1 MSACECATNIYI
13 CDNVDIRTHWM
24 CVTLPLIAVFVNFTH
39 SRIPWR
45 EPQKSKHVQNRKKTT
60 GIHSTIY
67 VHNKIDCWLIS
78 SFPFMRFLSP
88 FLRCTGFE
96 LLTLI
101 FRQYKEYTICLPSAP
116 AHRFGSNFFVWCLS
130 RFCIHWKKND
140 RCGYWNEFKRI
151 KYHNN
156 KFDRSGVLITQTQT
170 AHTYTRWTTSDIE

>member
-116 AHRFGSNFFVWCLS
+116 APPSVRISLFDVCRVSAF
-130 RFCIHWKKND
+130 IEKKMIVAVI
-140 RCGYWNEFKRI
+140 E
-151 KYHNN
+151 
-156 KFDRSGVLITQTQT
+156 
-170 AHTYTRWTTSDIE
+170 TSLKE